1 MPIKF
6 TKHALQRIKKRNISK
21 DEILDAIK
29 NPDFLTEDLY
39 GNIIAQKII
48 DKQQLLRVFY
58 SSEGEVKII
67 ITAYKTSKTEK
78 YTP

>member
-1 MPIKF
+1 MLYKGLRSGIYPRMRYF
-6 TKHALQRIKKRNISK
+6 
-21 DEILDAIK
+21 DAIK

-58 SSEGEVKII
+58 SSEGDVKII
-67 ITAYKTSKTEK
+67 INAYKTSKTEK